1 MKDLAALRR
10 RAWRVPERC
19 SELSEELRAIWR
31 NGSRQ
36 LRSSLAPAAATKHP
50 NARLPQPLPVAAG
63 KRSHDC
69 IETRTFPTSAAGF
82 ADRGGVSPT
91 SDAPEGDY
99 ADRSDR
105 AKTKI
110 ILLAGIGT
118 VSTRARRTPAASFS
132 L

>member
-1 MKDLAALRR
+1 MPRT
-10 RAWRVPERC
+10 
-19 SELSEELRAIWR
+19 IWH
-31 NGSRQ
+31 NGFRQ
-36 LRSSLAPAAATKHP
+36 LRFSPAPAAATRHP
-50 NARLPQPLPVAAG
+50 NARLPMHLPVAAG

-82 ADRGGVSPT
+82 ADRGGASPT
-91 SDAPEGDY
+91 SDAPKSDY
-99 ADRSDR
+99 ADASDR

-118 VSTRARRTPAASFS
+118 VSTRARPTPAASFS